1 MLEERR
7 AARPDEQPDD
17 IPVIPRFGTIAI
29 VAYALFA
36 GVVLYG
42 SWRILSPF
50 LTPILL
56 AAVVVMLTFG
66 MFERLA
72 ARIGEKRNTAA
83 LLMLLFVTLALALP
97 ALMLV
102 SLLVQEATSIFVKL
116 QDADYRGFLESFQ
129 VDQRLATVKRIA
141 PWLQIE
147 SVQLGDLVM
156 NVVRQVPKFVATHGG
171 KVLTGFFNVFLGFI
185 MMLLAAFVFY
195 TYGDRISR
203 EVKLLSPL
211 PDVYDEEIMLK
222 FSGVIDATFRG
233 QLLTGLAQGFVA
245 GVGLAIAGVPGAIL
259 WGAVAAIASL
269 IPMVGAG
276 SVWVPATIYLG
287 FMASQGSIEWWRPIF
302 MLIWGVGVVSLV
314 DNVIRPLVMR
324 RGLNLHPVVLL
335 FAIFGG
341 LQVFGFTGLFLGPLL
356 IALLITVAEIYKT
369 AFRMSIEQSNKG
381 DRRKPEAGARGEG
394 LGARD

>member
-1 MLEERR
+1 
-7 AARPDEQPDD
+7 
-17 IPVIPRFGTIAI
+17 
-29 VAYALFA
+29 
-36 GVVLYG
+36 
-42 SWRILSPF
+42 
-50 LTPILL
+50 
-56 AAVVVMLTFG
+56 

-72 ARIGEKRNTAA
+72 ARIGGRKNIAA

-102 SLLVQEATSIFVKL
+102 SLLVQEATSLFVKL
-116 QDADYRGFLESFQ
+116 QAADFRAFLDSFQ
-129 VDQRLATVKRIA
+129 VDQRLATLNRVA
-141 PWLQIE
+141 PWLRIE
-147 SVQLGDLVM
+147 SIQVGDVVM
-156 NVVRQVPKFVATHGG
+156 NVVRQIPALVATHGG
-171 KVLTGFFNVFLGFI
+171 KVLAGFFNVFLGFI

-195 TYGDRISR
+195 TYGDRIAR

-233 QLLTGLAQGFVA
+233 QVLTGLAQGFVA

-276 SVWVPATIYLG
+276 GVWVPATIYLG

-302 MLIWGVGVVSLV
+302 MLIWGVAVVSLV
-314 DNVIRPLVMR
+314 DNVVRPIVMR
-324 RGLNLHPVVLL
+324 RGMNLHPVVLL
-335 FAIFGG
+335 FAILGG

-369 AFRMSIEQSNKG
+369 AFRISIEQSNKG
-381 DRRKPEAGARGEG
+381 DRRIAG
-394 LGARD
+394 LRDTPG